1 MSKMLKITAAVVA
14 PAMALSMMAAPAS
27 AQSYRHYD
35 RDRGDNTTQNALIGA
50 AVGGIAGAL
59 LGNGDG
65 TYIAGGALAGAALGA
80 VAWQLWRIIKRID
93 RHAQSIAHM
102 DEWADVVDQSLTRI
116 EERTRRTPSP
126 AAPAP
131 RSAVDFKKWGQK

>member
-1 MSKMLKITAAVVA
+1 MFNALSWLTAATPVWLSLVV
-14 PAMALSMMAAPAS
+14 
-27 AQSYRHYD
+27 
-35 RDRGDNTTQNALIGA
+35 I
-50 AVGGIAGAL
+50 
-59 LGNGDG
+59 
-65 TYIAGGALAGAALGA
+65 AALGA
-80 VAWQLWRIIKRID
+80 VAWQLWQTIKRVD

-116 EERTRRTPSP
+116 EERTRRASPP